1 MIDGLIDIFE
11 EFMSILGSTED
22 TLDNIAFNFTYCN
35 TDFESLVVDRI
46 KKQTSIKR
54 IIFYLHVGLI
64 PGTNKSTFVSQYETL
79 TNVGGDERRA
89 FHQANHFA
97 LGVFYIEGKT
107 VYYADSLG
115 WPVPLVF
122 RDRMTCL
129 ANKLSLSDL
138 VHVTCHLPSHNHA

>member
-1 MIDGLIDIFE
+1 MYKLLCPLCLLCVVIDGLIDIFE

-64 PGTNKSTFVSQYETL
+64 PGTNKSTFVS
-79 TNVGGDERRA
+79 
-89 FHQANHFA
+89 
-97 LGVFYIEGKT
+97 
-107 VYYADSLG
+107 
-115 WPVPLVF
+115 LV
-122 RDRMTCL
+122 
-129 ANKLSLSDL
+129 
-138 VHVTCHLPSHNHA
+138 